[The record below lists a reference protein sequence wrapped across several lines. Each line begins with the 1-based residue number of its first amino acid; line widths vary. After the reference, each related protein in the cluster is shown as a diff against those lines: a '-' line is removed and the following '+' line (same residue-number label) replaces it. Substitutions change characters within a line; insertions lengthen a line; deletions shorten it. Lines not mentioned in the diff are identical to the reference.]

1 MIYIEVKGIT
11 VTYEGKKSHRH
22 IAAQLCSWP
31 IFVRT
36 LT

>member
-11 VTYEGKKSHRH
+11 VTYEGKKSHTR
-22 IAAQLCSWP
+22 IAAQLSSWP